1 MLTYSELI
9 KLPTFEDR
17 FNYLSLKGSIGRSTF
32 GGNRY
37 LNQRFYASRE
47 WKDFRRDVIIRDNG
61 CDLAINDGDHE
72 IHDRIIIHH
81 LNPISIEDVRTHCF
95 DILLDYENVI
105 CVSHNT
111 HEAIH
116 YGSEVTLGT
125 YHERTPNDTRL
136 W

>member
-1 MLTYSELI
+1 MLTYSEMI
-9 KLPTFEDR
+9 KLPTFEER
-17 FNYLSLKGSIGRSTF
+17 FNYLSLKGNIGRSTF

-47 WKDFRRDVIIRDNG
+47 WKNFRRDVIVRDNG
-61 CDLAINDGDHE
+61 CDLAFNDGNHN
-72 IHDRIIIHH
+72 IYDRIIIHH
-81 LNPISIEDVRTHCF
+81 LNPISIDDVRAHCF
-95 DILLDYENVI
+95 DILLDFENVV

-125 YHERTPNDTRL
+125 YHERTPNDTQL